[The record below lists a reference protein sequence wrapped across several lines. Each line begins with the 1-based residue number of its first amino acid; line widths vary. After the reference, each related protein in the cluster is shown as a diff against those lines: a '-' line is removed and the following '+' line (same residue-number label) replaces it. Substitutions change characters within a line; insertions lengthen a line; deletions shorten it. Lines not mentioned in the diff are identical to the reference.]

1 MALESCCIPLPSEI
15 VMPLTGVMVARSHLL
30 PGTNPIL
37 ALVLVA
43 LAGAIGCLIG
53 SMMAYDIGYSGG
65 RPLMLK
71 YGRYVLI
78 SQYDA
83 DLADRFFQRWGSATS
98 FFSRFLPVIRTY
110 ISLPAG
116 ISKMPFVKF
125 CVFTLLGSLPWCLLL
140 ASVGYVLDG
149 NLDRLG
155 PIFRSLDIII
165 LLALVVLVALYLW

>member
-1 MALESCCIPLPSEI
+1 
-15 VMPLTGVMVARSHLL
+15 
-30 PGTNPIL
+30 
-37 ALVLVA
+37 
-43 LAGAIGCLIG
+43 
-53 SMMAYDIGYSGG
+53 
-65 RPLMLK
+65 MLK